1 VSGFLLR
8 RLAGSLVLLLLV
20 LTTTFFLLRLIPGD
34 PTNIAEDQRLSAEA
48 RENLR
53 RIYGLD
59 RPLPEQ
65 YLRWLS
71 AVALRGELGVSYS
84 QRKPVS
90 AALLEAIPATAIL
103 ACSALAVECF
113 AALLL
118 GAAAARRH
126 GSRLDHGVRIVTMLL
141 HSLPGFWSGLM
152 AILLFSYLLPILPAS
167 HMHSVDAD
175 RMSAFGRLLD
185 LGWHLI
191 LPATIL
197 GLTNAGGTAR
207 FVRASFLEVMSQD
220 YIRTARA
227 KGLPERRVVWVH
239 GLRNALPP
247 LIQVLAASLPGLLSG
262 SLITEVV
269 FSWPGMGQLTFN
281 AILTRDY
288 PLVLGAVAFSAVVV
302 ILGNFVADVLHAL
315 SDPRVRRE

>member
-1 VSGFLLR
+1 MSGFLLR
-8 RLAGSLVLLLLV
+8 RFAGSLVLLLLV

-34 PTNIAEDQRLSAEA
+34 PTNVAEDQRLNREQQ
-48 RENLR
+48 ENLR

-65 YLRWLS
+65 YVRWLS
-71 AVALRGELGVSYS
+71 AVALRGDLGISYS
-84 QRKPVS
+84 QGRPVS

-103 ACSALAVECF
+103 ASAALAVEIL

-118 GAAAARRH
+118 GVAAARRQ
-126 GSRLDHGVRIVTMLL
+126 GTRLDHAIRTATLIFYSV
-141 HSLPGFWSGLM
+141 PGFWLGLM
-152 AILLFSYLLPILPAS
+152 AILLFSYVWPILPAS

-175 RMSAFGRLLD
+175 RMSGFGRLLD

-191 LPATIL
+191 LPASVL
-197 GLTNAGGTAR
+197 GLTNAGGTSR
-207 FVRASFLEVMSQD
+207 FVRASFLEVMGQD

-227 KGLPERRVVWVH
+227 KGLTERRVVWVH
-239 GLRNALPP
+239 GMRNALVP
-247 LIQVLAASLPGLLSG
+247 LIQILALSLPALLSG

-269 FSWPGMGQLTFN
+269 FSWPGLGRLTFN

-288 PLVLGAVAFSAVVV
+288 PVVLGVTAFSAVVV
-302 ILGNFVADVLHAL
+302 VAGNFLADVFHAL
-315 SDPRVRRE
+315 VDPRVRR

>member
-8 RLAGSLVLLLLV
+8 RFAGSLVLLLLV

-34 PTNIAEDQRLSAEA
+34 PTNFAEDERLSRAH

-65 YLRWLS
+65 YVRWLS
-71 AVALRGELGVSYS
+71 AVALRGDLGVSYS
-84 QRKPVS
+84 QRRPVS
-90 AALLEAIPATAIL
+90 AALLEAVPATAIL
-103 ACSALAVECF
+103 ASAALAVEIL

-118 GAAAARRH
+118 GIAAARRK
-126 GSRLDHGVRIVTMLL
+126 GTRLDHAIRVATLL
-141 HSLPGFWSGLM
+141 FFSVPGFWLGLM
-152 AILLFSYLLPILPAS
+152 AILLFSYVWSILPGS

-175 RMSAFGRLLD
+175 RMSGFGRLLD

-191 LPATIL
+191 LPATVL

-207 FVRASFLEVMSQD
+207 FVRASFLEVIGQD

-227 KGLPERRVVWVH
+227 KGLPESRVIWVH
-239 GLRNALPP
+239 GLRNALVP
-247 LIQVLAASLPGLLSG
+247 LIQLLALSLPGLLSG

-269 FSWPGMGQLTFN
+269 FSWPGMGRLTFN
-281 AILTRDY
+281 AILARDY
-288 PLVLGAVAFSAVVV
+288 PLVLGVTAFSAVVV
-302 ILGNFVADVLHAL
+302 VAGNFLADVFHAL
-315 SDPRVRRE
+315 ADPRVRR

>member
-1 VSGFLLR
+1 MSGFLFR
-8 RLAGSLVLLLLV
+8 RFAGSLVLLLLV
-20 LTTTFFLLRLIPGD
+20 LTATFVLLRLIPGD
-34 PTNIAEDQRLSAEA
+34 PTNFAEDQRLPLET

-65 YLRWLS
+65 YVRWLS
-71 AVALRGELGVSYS
+71 AVVLRGELGVSYS
-84 QRKPVS
+84 QKRPV
-90 AALLEAIPATAIL
+90 AAVLLEAIPATAIL
-103 ACSALAVECF
+103 ASAALAVECF

-118 GAAAARRH
+118 GVAAARRH
-126 GSRLDHGVRIVTMLL
+126 GSGLDHSIRVGTLL
-141 HSLPGFWSGLM
+141 LFSVPAFWSGLM
-152 AILLFSYLLPILPAS
+152 AILLFSYVLPILPAS

-197 GLTNAGGTAR
+197 GLANAGGTAR
-207 FVRASFLEVMSQD
+207 FVRASVLGVMNQD

-227 KGLPERRVVWVH
+227 KGLTERRVVWVH
-239 GLRNALPP
+239 GMRNALPP
-247 LIQVLAASLPGLLSG
+247 LIQVLALSLPALLSG

-269 FSWPGMGQLTFN
+269 FSWPGMGRLTFN
-281 AILTRDY
+281 AISMRDY
-288 PLVLGAVAFSAVVV
+288 PLVLGAVAFSAVMV
-302 ILGNFVADVLHAL
+302 ILGNFLADILHAL
-315 SDPRVRRE
+315 SDPRARHG